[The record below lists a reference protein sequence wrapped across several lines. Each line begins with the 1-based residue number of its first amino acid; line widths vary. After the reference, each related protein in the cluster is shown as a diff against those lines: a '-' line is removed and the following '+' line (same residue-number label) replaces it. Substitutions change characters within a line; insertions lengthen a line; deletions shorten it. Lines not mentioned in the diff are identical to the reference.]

1 MLSKILYDINV
12 LKIMAD
18 LLPIAIFIKDTE
30 SKLLLVNKACE
41 AQWGMS
47 QSDLCGSD
55 GNQFF
60 PSDQMMLFFAKSV
73 F

>member
-1 MLSKILYDINV
+1 MLSKILNDINV

-18 LLPIAIFIKDTE
+18 LLPIAIFIKDAD
-30 SKLLLVNKACE
+30 SKLLLVNKVCE